1 MNLDV
6 VLKQKPD
13 KIKLD
18 KTLIKH
24 RMQGIM
30 DFICLPL
37 AIQLLC

>member
-13 KIKLD
+13 KIKLH

-24 RMQGIM
+24 RMRGIM
-30 DFICLPL
+30 DFIYLPL
-37 AIQLLC
+37 AIQLL